1 MDKCCL
7 GLFASIPFKQKTESN
22 LQVMIQLLWQAQKRE
37 AYQVEHD
44 SQFFGLVSLHK
55 RKGQRVW
62 KIKTGKSRAAIF
74 RGQNILECYL
84 PWGAGS
90 ITIAHLRALNR
101 QQTVSWL
108 NRCYLAG
115 CSGGS
120 WGVGKAL
127 QLSRQWFELSCA
139 ILTKSSSLSGLYSP
153 TPCPAYTS
161 GHLTLAVYQDF

>member
-22 LQVMIQLLWQAQKRE
+22 LQVTIQLLWQAQKRE

-44 SQFFGLVSLHK
+44 SQFFGLVSLHQLL
-55 RKGQRVW
+55 RRGQRVW
-62 KIKTGKSRAAIF
+62 KIKTGKSRAATF

-120 WGVGKAL
+120 WGCGESIAIKQTVI
-127 QLSRQWFELSCA
+127 WTELCN
-139 ILTKSSSLSGLYSP
+139 LDK
-153 TPCPAYTS
+153 
-161 GHLTLAVYQDF
+161 VK